1 MALPLVF
8 VSPIQRLINMQLHLQ
23 ANINSFK
30 TDETLNLYDVDV
42 LCLSKGIYNVPV
54 CLYYNLLFFNSYFPG
69 IRII

>member
-1 MALPLVF
+1 
-8 VSPIQRLINMQLHLQ
+8 MQLHLQ
-23 ANINSFK
+23 ANINIFG

-54 CLYYNLLFFNSYFPG
+54 CLYYNLLFFNSFIPG